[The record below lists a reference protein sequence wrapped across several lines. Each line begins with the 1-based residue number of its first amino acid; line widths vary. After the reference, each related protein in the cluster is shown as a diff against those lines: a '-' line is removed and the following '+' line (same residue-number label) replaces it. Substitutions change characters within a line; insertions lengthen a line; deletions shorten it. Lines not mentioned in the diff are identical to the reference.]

1 MPPCW
6 RRTTKRF
13 YVGSPSK
20 VTRLYWSVGSSD
32 LKIHQYQISS
42 LQSFPTL
49 ATLGASIIIHKIE
62 VLCRP
67 VAFLF
72 VLVSEDESEG
82 GIAMKAAH
90 TVLVALTLMCI
101 GCATPPEVKQA
112 LIAKD
117 QAYAENARLMEL
129 HRELLV
135 NIDERYRYWYQYTK
149 QLALLNLA
157 LKWATTDPGPA
168 DESGRGALVS
178 ATIKEF
184 GTDQDMRSALITAI
198 NHMRLK
204 DLPERKDKQGAI
216 VFEKGRGDMG
226 SLIRE
231 IPTLI
236 NVIHTHVEAER
247 KLDEKTRPTDYSG
260 FDDYQT
266 NLASLRRIN
275 EMVKRYLD
283 IDVTI
288 DRADI
293 RQLSESVKVLR

>member
-1 MPPCW
+1 
-6 RRTTKRF
+6 
-13 YVGSPSK
+13 
-20 VTRLYWSVGSSD
+20 
-32 LKIHQYQISS
+32 
-42 LQSFPTL
+42 
-49 ATLGASIIIHKIE
+49 
-62 VLCRP
+62 
-67 VAFLF
+67 
-72 VLVSEDESEG
+72 
-82 GIAMKAAH
+82 MKAAH